1 MARLIFA
8 VSVTVAIV
16 TFAMMNT
23 HQVTLSFIFGQP
35 VKVRLI
41 FLLMSTFMMGMI
53 FLGLFMMI
61 WRVKGRPRPPRID
74 KPQQSPAD
82 LVEE

>member
-8 VSVTVAIV
+8 VSLTVAIV

-41 FLLMSTFMMGMI
+41 FLLMSTFLMGMI

-61 WRVKGRPRPPRID
+61 WRVKARPRPPRID
-74 KPQQSPAD
+74 KQPQPPAD

>member
-1 MARLIFA
+1 MIRLFLA
-8 VSVTVAIV
+8 VVTTVIVV

-23 HQVTLSFIFGQP
+23 HPVTLSFIFGPP

-41 FLLMSTFMMGMI
+41 FLMMSSFLVGM
-53 FLGLFMMI
+53 LFVGFFTMV
-61 WRVKGRPRPPRID
+61 WRLRLRSTSRVRVEGGKGG
-74 KPQQSPAD
+74 D